1 MGIRAWIELKRG
13 VVKETLE
20 RNESGTAV
28 VRLEIDHPCKLAM
41 VYLPLTGSVDV
52 GDEVLVNTTACSLG
66 LGTGGYHFVVCNLN
80 MKDNAF
86 VSRGHGMKLKY
97 TPLQIQLLLSEEEK
111 SPHHAY
117 YNQPIDFRGKLVYVG
132 ELHSMLPPLCAYLKY
147 FSGGSI
153 SIAYVMTDHG
163 ALPISFSRNV
173 GLLKKKGLL
182 DVTATSG
189 NAFGGDYECVNIYTA
204 LKAALNVANCDVAIV
219 AMGPG
224 ILGTGTT
231 FGFSGLELGLYV
243 NLVAASGGHVVYIP
257 RLGFGDVRERHIG
270 ISHHSLTVLRDI
282 IQYPLPLVLPLMD
295 KSRQT
300 RVVKQLK
307 SNGLLA
313 KYRTIFLSGKD
324 IRRALEHYG
333 LAPTTMGRGIDEEP
347 YFFYALGA
355 AARYGLTEVLKI

>member
-1 MGIRAWIELKRG
+1 MAIPAWIELKRG
-13 VVKETLE
+13 IVREILE
-20 RNESGTAV
+20 SNEGGTAI
-28 VRLEIDHPCKLAM
+28 VRLDIHHPCKLAV
-41 VYLPLTGSVDV
+41 VYVPLTGWVGV

-80 MKDNAF
+80 GKDNAF
-86 VSRGHGMKLKY
+86 VSKGHGMKLKY
-97 TPLQIQLLLSEEEK
+97 TPLQMQLLLSEEEE
-111 SPHHAY
+111 SPHHAHY
-117 YNQPIDFRGKLVYVG
+117 SQPIDFRGKLVYVG
-132 ELHSMLPPLCAYLKY
+132 ELHSMLSPLCAYLKY
-147 FSGGSI
+147 FSGGNI

-173 GLLKKKGLL
+173 DLLKKKGLL
-182 DVTATSG
+182 DVTVTTG

-224 ILGTGTT
+224 ILGTGTK

-243 NLVAASGGHVVYIP
+243 NLVAALGGSTVYIP
-257 RLGFGDVRERHIG
+257 RLGFGDTRERHIG
-270 ISHHSLTVLRDI
+270 ISHHSITVLKDI
-282 IQYPLPLVLPLMD
+282 IQYPIPLVLPLMD
-295 KSRQT
+295 RPKLL

-307 SNGLLA
+307 DSQLLA
-313 KYRTIFLSGKD
+313 KHRTIFLSGRD
-324 IRRALEHYG
+324 IRDALEHYG